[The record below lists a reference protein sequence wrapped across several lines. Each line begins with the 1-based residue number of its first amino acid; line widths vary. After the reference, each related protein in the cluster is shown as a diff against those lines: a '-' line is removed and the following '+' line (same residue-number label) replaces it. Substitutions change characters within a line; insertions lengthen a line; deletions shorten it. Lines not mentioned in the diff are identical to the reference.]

1 MIFDFIDRI
10 FSHLIENCADYRN
23 AQRNVTYIFENQ
35 WETKQTQ
42 FKKYR
47 NKYEKISQ
55 IIVAN
60 MNYRDIIKT

>member
-23 AQRNVTYIFENQ
+23 AYRNVTYIFENQ

-47 NKYEKISQ
+47 NK
-55 IIVAN
+55 
-60 MNYRDIIKT
+60 